1 LALPLYL
8 SAVSAGFPSPADDFL
23 DRPLDLNEH
32 LIRNPAA
39 TFFVRVSGNS
49 MLRAGIHN
57 GDILI
62 VDRSLDP
69 TPGRIVIA
77 AVDGE
82 LTVKRLVQEGERWL
96 LVAEN
101 DGYPAIALDEVGDS
115 LIWGVV
121 RHVSVPNFYGTHGYD
136 PTLSDMSAIFFA
148 ADPDFVQGTLNQVRN
163 IDIAVPDR
171 IKYGRSLA
179 TLAG

>member
-1 LALPLYL
+1 MHRIFPSHQPATECKVSEVHPYIRRQSLALPLYL

-39 TFFVRVSGNS
+39 TFFVRVSGDS
-49 MLRAGIHN
+49 MLGAGIHN

-82 LTVKRLVQEGERWL
+82 LTVKRLVQEEDRWL

-101 DGYPAIALDEVGDS
+101 DGYPPIALDEVGDS

-121 RHVSVPNFYGTHGYD
+121 RHVIHSV
-136 PTLSDMSAIFFA
+136 
-148 ADPDFVQGTLNQVRN
+148 
-163 IDIAVPDR
+163 
-171 IKYGRSLA
+171 
-179 TLAG
+179 

>member
-1 LALPLYL
+1 MNRRLTPLSQTPSDCKVSEVHPYIRRQPLALPLYL

-39 TFFVRVSGNS
+39 TFFVRVSGDS
-49 MLRAGIHN
+49 MLGAGIHN

-82 LTVKRLVQEGERWL
+82 LTVKRLVQEGDRWL

-121 RHVSVPNFYGTHGYD
+121 RHVIHSV
-136 PTLSDMSAIFFA
+136 
-148 ADPDFVQGTLNQVRN
+148 
-163 IDIAVPDR
+163 
-171 IKYGRSLA
+171 
-179 TLAG
+179 